1 MGINK
6 QPKPIK
12 EEHKMRNGNTRGL
25 MDPRTSFS
33 GMQSF
38 FNDFFRDFG
47 DWDRSLGTKLN
58 TEFVPSLNVSET
70 ENEYK
75 VTAELPGLEE
85 KDFDVTIED
94 NILRLKGE
102 KKMESENKEE
112 HYHRYESSYGSFERV
127 LRLPEAINADASK
140 AAFKNG
146 VLTLSIPKDK
156 QASKVKKLQI
166 NS

>member
-1 MGINK
+1 
-6 QPKPIK
+6 
-12 EEHKMRNGNTRGL
+12 MRNGNTRGL
-25 MDPRTSFS
+25 MDPRTQFG

-47 DWDRSLGTKLN
+47 DVWDRPLTTK
-58 TEFVPSLNVSET
+58 TEFVPRLNVSET
-70 ENEYK
+70 ETEYK

-102 KKMESENKEE
+102 KKFESESKEE
-112 HYHRYESSYGSFERV
+112 HFHRYESSYGSFERV
-127 LRLPEAINADASK
+127 LRLPEAIDADASK
-140 AAFKNG
+140 ASFKNG